1 MVSPILEL
9 TNINKSFG
17 HVHANKNINL
27 TINKGTIHGIIGEN
41 GAGKST
47 LMSIVFGLYQA
58 NSGKIKIN
66 EKEIKLK
73 SPRDSILNGIGMVH
87 QHFMLVENFTV
98 LENIILGFEGETV
111 FGEKLETAKKDLE
124 KLCETYNFN
133 IDLDATISDLSVG
146 FRQRVEIL
154 KSLYRGA
161 EILILD
167 EPTGVLT
174 PQEVDELFKILRSL
188 KEEGKTI
195 VLITHKLIEIMDLT
209 SEVSVMRQGE
219 MVGHTKTQDTN
230 KEKLAEMMVGRNVL
244 LRVDKTEIKKG
255 DPIFRVNELSVKDDL
270 DVTRVKNVNLE
281 ICSGEILGIAG
292 VTGNGQTELLEAL
305 SGIRKVESGNI
316 RLFGEKI
323 SDKHSFL
330 NPRMLKARGLAHVPE
345 DRQRMGLIGD
355 FKAYENLIF
364 GYHDQEPFSKSSIL
378 NHKEITEYSNRVM
391 QEYDVRPNS
400 PNLITS
406 NFSGGNQQKIILS
419 RELNENPK
427 VLLVGQPTRGVDIG
441 AIEFIHQR
449 LINMRDKG
457 AAILLA
463 SVELDEI
470 LSLSDRIIVMFD
482 GKIVGEKINK
492 NITDRELGLLMA
504 GVTEWAILLLIN
516 QRYLGGYLT

>member
-1 MVSPILEL
+1 MVSPILQL

-47 LMSIVFGLYQA
+47 LMSIVYGLYQA
-58 NSGKIKIN
+58 DSGTIKVN
-66 EKEIKLK
+66 DKVIKLK
-73 SPRDSILNGIGMVH
+73 SPRDSIENGIGMVH

-98 LENIILGFEGETV
+98 LENIVLGFEGEVV
-111 FGEKLETAKKDLE
+111 FGKNLE
-124 KLCETYNFN
+124 KAKIDLKNLCETYNLN
-133 IDLDATISDLSVG
+133 VDLDSVISDLSVG

-161 EILILD
+161 EVFILD

-195 VLITHKLIEIMDLT
+195 VLITHKLNEIMDLT

-219 MVGHTKTQDTN
+219 VVGHTKTENTN
-230 KEKLAEMMVGRNVL
+230 REKLAEMMVGRSVL
-244 LRVDKTEIKKG
+244 LRINKSNTQRG
-255 DPIFRVNELSVKDDL
+255 DVAFKVENLSVKDDL

-281 ICSGEILGIAG
+281 IHAGEILGLAG

-305 SGIRKVESGNI
+305 SGIRKVESGEIFLN
-316 RLFGEKI
+316 GEKI
-323 SDKHSFL
+323 SDSSALL
-330 NPRMLKARGLAHVPE
+330 NPRELKEKGLAHIPE
-345 DRQRMGLIGD
+345 DRQRMGLVTD

-364 GYHDQEPFSKSSIL
+364 GYHDQEPYSKSSIMRENKIL
-378 NHKEITEYSNRVM
+378 DYSKRVM
-391 QEYDVRPNS
+391 EEYDVRPRS
-400 PNLITS
+400 PHLMTS
-406 NFSGGNQQKIILS
+406 NFSGGNQQKLILS

-427 VLLVGQPTRGVDIG
+427 VLLIGQPTRGVDIG

-449 LINMRDKG
+449 LIDMRDKG
-457 AAILLA
+457 AAILLV
-463 SVELDEI
+463 SVELEEV
-470 LSLSDRIIVMFD
+470 LSLSDRIVVMFD
-482 GKIVGEKINK
+482 GNIVGERVNK
-492 NITDRELGLLMA
+492 DVTDRELGLLMA
-504 GVTEWAILLLIN
+504 GVA
-516 QRYLGGYLT
+516 

>member
-1 MVSPILEL
+1 MVSPILQL

-47 LMSIVFGLYQA
+47 LMSIVYGLYQA
-58 NSGKIKIN
+58 DSGTIKVN
-66 EKEIKLK
+66 DKVIKLK
-73 SPRDSILNGIGMVH
+73 SPRDSIENGIGMVH

-98 LENIILGFEGETV
+98 LENIVLGFEGEVV
-111 FGEKLETAKKDLE
+111 FGKNLE
-124 KLCETYNFN
+124 KAKIDLKNLCETYNLN
-133 IDLDATISDLSVG
+133 VDLDSVISDLSVG

-161 EILILD
+161 EVFILD

-195 VLITHKLIEIMDLT
+195 VLITHKLNEIMDLT

-219 MVGHTKTQDTN
+219 VVGHTKTENTN
-230 KEKLAEMMVGRNVL
+230 REKLAEMMVGRSVL
-244 LRVDKTEIKKG
+244 LRINKSNTQRG
-255 DPIFRVNELSVKDDL
+255 DVAFKVENLSVKDDL

-281 ICSGEILGIAG
+281 IHAGEILGLAG

-305 SGIRKVESGNI
+305 SGIRKVESGEIFLN
-316 RLFGEKI
+316 GEKI
-323 SDKHSFL
+323 SDSSALL
-330 NPRMLKARGLAHVPE
+330 NPRELKEKGLAHIPE
-345 DRQRMGLIGD
+345 DRQRMGLVTD

-364 GYHDQEPFSKSSIL
+364 GYHDQEPYSKSSIMRENKIL
-378 NHKEITEYSNRVM
+378 DYSKRVM
-391 QEYDVRPNS
+391 EEYDVRPRS
-400 PNLITS
+400 PHLMTS
-406 NFSGGNQQKIILS
+406 NFSGGNQQKLILS

-427 VLLVGQPTRGVDIG
+427 ILLIGQPTRGVDIG

-449 LINMRDKG
+449 LIDMRDKG
-457 AAILLA
+457 AAILLV
-463 SVELDEI
+463 SVELEEI
-470 LSLSDRIIVMFD
+470 LSLSDRIAVIFD
-482 GKIVGEKINK
+482 GMIVGERVNEDV
-492 NITDRELGLLMA
+492 TDRELGLLMA
-504 GVTEWAILLLIN
+504 GVA
-516 QRYLGGYLT
+516 

>member
-1 MVSPILEL
+1 
-9 TNINKSFG
+9 
-17 HVHANKNINL
+17 
-27 TINKGTIHGIIGEN
+27 
-41 GAGKST
+41 
-47 LMSIVFGLYQA
+47 MSIVFGLYQA
-58 NSGKIKIN
+58 NSGSIKIN
-66 EKEIKLK
+66 GKEINLR
-73 SPRDSILNGIGMVH
+73 SPRDSIVNGIGMVH

-111 FGEKLETAKKDLE
+111 FGEKLANAKKDLE
-124 KLCETYNFN
+124 KLCKTYNFN
-133 IDLDATISDLSVG
+133 IDLDATIADLSVG

-188 KEEGKTI
+188 KDEGKTI

-219 MVGHTKTQDTN
+219 MVGHTKTKDTN
-230 KEKLAEMMVGRNVL
+230 KEQLAEMMVGRSVL
-244 LRVDKTEIKKG
+244 LRVDKKEIKKG
-255 DPIFRVNELSVKDDL
+255 EVIFKVNNLSVKDDL
-270 DVTRVKNVNLE
+270 DVARVKNINLE
-281 ICSGEILGIAG
+281 IRSGEILGIAG

-316 RLFGEKI
+316 QLFGEKI
-323 SDKHSFL
+323 SDQDNFL
-330 NPRMLKARGLAHVPE
+330 NPRMLKEKGLAHVPE
-345 DRQRMGLIGD
+345 DRQRMGLISD
-355 FKAYENLIF
+355 FKAHENLIF
-364 GYHDQEPFSKSSIL
+364 GYHDQEPFSKSAVL
-378 NHKEITEYSNRVM
+378 NSQEITEYSSKIM

-449 LINMRDKG
+449 LIDMRDRG

-482 GKIVGEKINK
+482 GKIVGEKENK
-492 NITDRELGLLMA
+492 NVTDRELGLLMA
-504 GVTEWAILLLIN
+504 GVA
-516 QRYLGGYLT
+516 

>member
-9 TNINKSFG
+9 LNINKSFG
-17 HVHANKNINL
+17 HVHANKDINL

-47 LMSIVFGLYQA
+47 LMSIVYGLYQA
-58 NSGKIKIN
+58 DSGSIKVN

-73 SPRDSILNGIGMVH
+73 SPRDSIENGIGMVH

-98 LENIILGFEGETV
+98 LENIVLGFEGEVV
-111 FGEKLETAKKDLE
+111 FGKNLE
-124 KLCETYNFN
+124 KAKIDLKNLCQTYNLN
-133 IDLDATISDLSVG
+133 VDLDSVISDLSVG

-161 EILILD
+161 EVFILD

-195 VLITHKLIEIMDLT
+195 VLITHKLNEIMDLT

-219 MVGHTKTQDTN
+219 VVGHTKTENTN
-230 KEKLAEMMVGRNVL
+230 REKLAEMMVGRSVL
-244 LRVDKTEIKKG
+244 LRINKSNTKKG
-255 DPIFRVNELSVKDDL
+255 DVAFKVENLTVKDDL

-281 ICSGEILGIAG
+281 IHEGEILGLAG

-305 SGIRKVESGNI
+305 SGIRKVESGEIFLN
-316 RLFGEKI
+316 GEKI
-323 SDKHSFL
+323 SDSSELL
-330 NPRMLKARGLAHVPE
+330 NPRELKEKGLAHIPE
-345 DRQRMGLIGD
+345 DRQRMGLVTD

-364 GYHDQEPFSKSSIL
+364 GYHDQEPYSKSSIM
-378 NHKEITEYSNRVM
+378 KENKILDYSKKVM
-391 QEYDVRPNS
+391 EEYDVRPRS
-400 PNLITS
+400 PHLMTS
-406 NFSGGNQQKIILS
+406 NFSGGNQQKLILS

-427 VLLVGQPTRGVDIG
+427 VLLIGQPTRGVDIG

-449 LINMRDKG
+449 LIDMRDKG
-457 AAILLA
+457 AAILLV
-463 SVELDEI
+463 SVELEEV
-470 LSLSDRIIVMFD
+470 LSLSDRIVVMFD
-482 GKIVGEKINK
+482 GNIVGERVNK
-492 NITDRELGLLMA
+492 DVTDRELGLLMA
-504 GVTEWAILLLIN
+504 GVA
-516 QRYLGGYLT
+516 